1 MSCMLEPSL
10 QIENYKLVNIDYRL
24 VVCQDRFLK
33 MADNINLQQLV
44 EDFNRLSATAMLSGL
59 KARQDIVRY
68 IAHRIDH
75 FSVVED
81 LDTGYEEAQGVLKHL
96 VSELYD
102 LKPDAAVA

>member
-1 MSCMLEPSL
+1 MLEASRL
-10 QIENYKLVNIDYRL
+10 TENYKLVNIDYRL

-44 EDFNRLSATAMLSGL
+44 EDFNRLSATAVLSGL
-59 KARQDIVRY
+59 KARKDIVRY
-68 IAHRIDH
+68 ITHRIDH

-81 LDTGYEEAQGVLKHL
+81 LDTGYEEAQGVLKNL

-102 LKPDAAVA
+102 LKPEAVVA